1 MSGAA
6 PTAEAVL
13 EYLIKSIVS
22 DPDSVRIQSS
32 GDDRCVFS
40 VTVADG
46 DMGRVIGK
54 RGREANAIRTIVRAA
69 AVADDAQIDVD
80 FVD

>member
-1 MSGAA
+1 MAVEA
-6 PTAEAVL
+6 PTAEGVL

-22 DPDSVRIQSS
+22 DPDSVRIHSS

-46 DMGRVIGK
+46 DMGR
-54 RGREANAIRTIVRAA
+54 ASFSIRRA
-69 AVADDAQIDVD
+69 VWRKTHRDSLKK
-80 FVD
+80 